1 MTQTM
6 SPTDKSIQ
14 IREHIRLYRQVQS
27 PYWWVNAN
35 INGQE
40 KRLSTK
46 VHVKDD
52 PNGKGKARTRAFD
65 LAQRLSIEDAY
76 ESNKDDMEQNA
87 ATLKVVLDYHMAWKS
102 RDIIEIMD
110 MFHPDIEYSDFF
122 INRVMGIKE
131 IPSYIQGC
139 LPKRPGENL
148 VHTDRI
154 RVDGH
159 TAFIQYKLT
168 MREASYRC
176 SEAIT
181 VKHGKIYRIHEYG
194 VLIPSDKED
203 KNHQQLD
210 RSAISRLGLSAKELA
225 NLSQD
230 IQQYFNETQPFLNA
244 DLSLQQVA
252 DKTGYSRNQISFF
265 LNKVAG
271 QSFYQFVHQARIEYL
286 IEKIKQEPSLTNI
299 DQLAFDAGFNSLSA
313 FYKHFRRI
321 TGMSPKAY
329 IKNFLASLDQIP
341 Q

>member
-1 MTQTM
+1 MNQAK
-6 SPTDKSIQ
+6 SPVGNSIQ
-14 IREHIRLYRQVQS
+14 IQEHIRLYRQVQS
-27 PYWWVNAN
+27 PYWWVNTR

-46 VHVKDD
+46 VRVKED
-52 PNGKGKARTRAFD
+52 PNGDGKARTRAFD
-65 LAQRLSIEDAY
+65 LAQRLSIEDSY
-76 ESNKDDMEQNA
+76 ESNKDDLEQNA
-87 ATLKVVLDYHMAWKS
+87 ATLKVVLDYHMAWKN

-110 MFHPDIEYSDFF
+110 MFHPEVEYADFF
-122 INRVMGIKE
+122 INRIMGIKE
-131 IPSYIQGC
+131 IPSYIQNC
-139 LPKRPGENL
+139 LPRRPGENL
-148 VHTDRI
+148 THTDRI

-181 VKHGKIYRIHEYG
+181 VKNGKIFRIQEYG
-194 VLIPSDKED
+194 VLIPADKTE
-203 KNHQQLD
+203 QEPEAVD
-210 RSAISRLGLSAKELA
+210 RSAISRLGLSARELA

-230 IQQYFNETQPFLNA
+230 IQQYFNDAQPFLNS
-244 DLSLQQVA
+244 DLCLQQVA

-286 IEKIKQEPSLTNI
+286 IEKIKQETTPCNI
-299 DQLAFDAGFNSLSA
+299 DKLAFDAGFNSLSA

-329 IKNFLASLDQIP
+329 LKSHLAKP
-341 Q
+341 V